1 MIRLPVFMKVL
12 VPGYRKKWYNQ
23 SKAMIDAIDKIIPH
37 IMFGEDDDGPWIE
50 VDDSNY
56 RMHGFWSSS
65 EVDTYQILKPVL
77 PNELQSQYMR
87 IVIDYISRFLY
98 PHMRPDFKLEGY
110 KYEQMFGFHGQ
121 HKDAIM
127 DLDSESDKK
136 LLLDIFNPKDDDVI
150 INCGAYVGFGDM
162 RMSAD
167 VRNGHIYAVE
177 ASAACYHRLSRNI
190 SENNIGNVTPI
201 HRAIWNEAIEMELES
216 EYAQANS
223 LVSEVFH
230 GTHTEKVMTITI
242 DQIVDKYKIKKL
254 DMLSL
259 TLNGAEVEALSV
271 ATETLRNL
279 RPRIRLAGWYSRN
292 ERKISSITKEILEK
306 YDYRVFV
313 GKRDNVMAVP
323 RELI

>member
-1 MIRLPVFMKVL
+1 MIRLPIFIKAI

-23 SKAMIDAIDKIIPH
+23 SKAMIDMINKIIPH
-37 IMFGEDDDGPWIE
+37 VQFGEDDDGPWIE

-65 EVDTYQILKPVL
+65 EADTHQILKQML
-77 PNELQSQYMR
+77 PNELKSQYMR
-87 IVIDYISRFLY
+87 IMIDYISRFLY
-98 PHMRPDFKLEGY
+98 PHMRPDLKLEGY
-110 KYEQMFGFHGQ
+110 SYEQMFGFHGQ

-127 DLDSESDKK
+127 DLDSASDQE
-136 LLLDIFNPKDDDVI
+136 LLLEIFNPKDDDVI

-167 VRNGHIYAVE
+167 IPKGHIYAVE
-177 ASAACYHRLSRNI
+177 ASTACYHRLSRNI
-190 SENNIGNVTPI
+190 FENDIGNVTPI
-201 HRAIWNEAIEMELES
+201 HRAIWNEDIEMELES

-230 GTHTEKVMTITI
+230 GTHTEKIRTITI
-242 DQIVDKYKIKKL
+242 DQIINKYGIKKL

-271 ATETLRNL
+271 ATEALNNL
-279 RPRIRLAGWYSRN
+279 RPRIRLAGWYSRDG
-292 ERKISSITKEILEK
+292 RKISSITKEILKK
-306 YDYRVFV
+306 YDYSVFI

-323 RELI
+323 KELV